1 MRTLLIALIWSMIVF
16 QPIHCFAQKKQEAET
31 IITEVTQLP
40 TDLKKI
46 SKELDKI
53 DKVISGNTLS
63 FKASQPYIKTL
74 NIYHDNITTL
84 KTGATEELNSVTKK
98 INSLTSLT
106 AEGETEPAE
115 ITKQRQELTKESDSI
130 KAQIASADLALT
142 HIDEINQTIVQL
154 RNQELF
160 DQITVKRE
168 SILNLSEL
176 WKALVS
182 FSSFLYAAC
191 AFPKNWYNT
200 LSLEQQADVINELK
214 NVFSIGFLS
223 IVICGLLSWFIRRK
237 WGYKKSIEN
246 PTYTQKVFA
255 GFITLLARGIVPSVL
270 AGAFWLWLRY
280 HEALFSGSFGIIL
293 RVGTLYLLYLF
304 LASAIVYVLF
314 TPKRPQWRLIEVS
327 NEKAVS
333 LSFALVFSIIVICLF
348 SYLQVIAV
356 RLEYTD
362 DIIFALKIIANAV
375 KAFCIILVS
384 NRFLYNSQSLTDEE
398 LEKSLST
405 ETDEIQGLSLSSK
418 ISLLIALI
426 TLVVFGFSLFGYIL
440 LTEFIFN
447 RFILSVFIIG
457 AFYIIQKLLNVLF
470 HQFVTL
476 KFWMKDFR
484 LTKKQTD
491 KYEFWFS
498 LLLAPIVFFLCGFIL
513 LALWGVSVDI
523 LLTKAKK
530 FLTGFDIGGMH
541 ISIISILLGI
551 LFFFVS
557 LFIVKMIKNSLLNGK
572 LSKIEMD
579 PGIRNSLAAGIGFIG
594 IILSCLVGITVMGGS
609 LKGLAIMAGALS
621 LGAGLGLQNV
631 VNNFVSGFILLFE
644 RPIKIGDWVV
654 INEFEGTVKQ
664 INIRSTVIETF
675 NKANVIIPNADIL
688 SNSLINNTY
697 KNRQARVDIFV
708 GVGYESNVAQVKEV
722 LLDIAKNTKNV
733 LSNPAPFVTFVD
745 LADSSLNFRISCY
758 TSDVFNKASI
768 SNAIRESIVNR
779 FREEGINIPFPQQVV
794 YLHTEDKPIE
804 VQMVASEKS
813 KNK

>member
-1 MRTLLIALIWSMIVF
+1 MRILLIALLWSMIVF
-16 QPIHCFAQKKQEAET
+16 EPTNCFAQKKGQEAET
-31 IITEVTQLP
+31 IITEVDQLP

-63 FKASQPYIKTL
+63 FKSSQPYIKTL
-74 NIYHDNITTL
+74 NAYHDNITGL
-84 KTGATEELNSVTKK
+84 KVKVTEELNSVTKK
-98 INSLTSLT
+98 ITSLASLTT
-106 AEGETEPAE
+106 EGETEPAE
-115 ITKQRQELTKESDSI
+115 ITKQRQELTKESDNI

-142 HIDEINQTIVQL
+142 HIDEINQTIMQL
-154 RNQELF
+154 RNQELL

-168 SILNLSEL
+168 SVLNISEL

-182 FSSFLYAAC
+182 FSSFVYAVC
-191 AFPKNWYNT
+191 EYPKVWYNA
-200 LSLEQQADVINELK
+200 LSPEQQSGVVYELQQ
-214 NVFSIGFLS
+214 VLTIGFIS
-223 IVICGLLSWFIRRK
+223 IVICSLISWFIRRK
-237 WGYKKSIEN
+237 WGYKKSIEK

-255 GFITLLARGIVPSVL
+255 GFVTLLARGIVPSVL
-270 AGAFWLWLRY
+270 AGAFWLWLKE
-280 HEALFSGSFGIIL
+280 HEALFSGSFGVIL
-293 RVGTLYLLYLF
+293 RVGTIYLLYLF
-304 LASAIVYVLF
+304 LSSAIVYVVF

-327 NEKAVS
+327 DEKAIS
-333 LSFALVFSIIVICLF
+333 LSFALVFSIVVICLF
-348 SYLQVIAV
+348 SYLQVIAI

-362 DIIFALKIIANAV
+362 DIIFALKLISNAV

-384 NRFLYNSQSLTDEE
+384 NRFLYNSQALTEEE
-398 LEKSLST
+398 LQKSLLNDT
-405 ETDEIQGLSLSSK
+405 EEEEIQGLSLSSK
-418 ISLLIALI
+418 ISLFIALV
-426 TLVVFGFSLFGYIL
+426 TLIVFGFSLFGYIL
-440 LTEFIFN
+440 LTEYIFN
-447 RFILSVFIIG
+447 RFISSVLIIG
-457 AFYIIQKLLNVLF
+457 VFYIIQKLLNVMF
-470 HQFVTL
+470 HQFVSL

-491 KYEFWFS
+491 KAEFWFG
-498 LLLAPIVFFLCGFIL
+498 LLLSPIVFCLCVFVL

-541 ISIISILLGI
+541 ISIVSILLGI

-579 PGIRNSLAAGIGFIG
+579 SGVRNSLAAGIGFIG

-675 NKANVIIPNADIL
+675 NRANVIIPNADIL

-697 KNRQARVDIFV
+697 KNRQARIDIFV
-708 GVGYESNVAQVKEV
+708 DVGYDSDITQVKRV
-722 LLDIAKNTKNV
+722 LLDIAQNTDNV
-733 LSNPAPFVTFVD
+733 LSNPEPFVLFTDF
-745 LADSSLNFRISCY
+745 ANGRLNFRVSCF
-758 TSDVFNKASI
+758 TLDVFNKASI
-768 SNAIRESIVNR
+768 SNAIRESIILR
-779 FREEGINIPFPQQVV
+779 FREEGINIPFPQQEV
-794 YLHTEDKPIE
+794 YLHTEEKP
-804 VQMVASEKS
+804 VDVYEKS
-813 KNK
+813 K

>member
-1 MRTLLIALIWSMIVF
+1 MRILLIALLWSMIVF
-16 QPIHCFAQKKQEAET
+16 EPTNCFAQKKGQEAET
-31 IITEVTQLP
+31 IITEVDQLP

-63 FKASQPYIKTL
+63 FKSSQPYIKTL
-74 NIYHDNITTL
+74 NAYHDNITGL
-84 KTGATEELNSVTKK
+84 KVKVTEELNSVTKK
-98 INSLTSLT
+98 ITSLASLTT
-106 AEGETEPAE
+106 EGETEPAE
-115 ITKQRQELTKESDSI
+115 ITKQRQELTKESDNI

-142 HIDEINQTIVQL
+142 HIDEINQTIMQL
-154 RNQELF
+154 RNQELL

-168 SILNLSEL
+168 SVLNISEL

-182 FSSFLYAAC
+182 FSSFVYAVC
-191 AFPKNWYNT
+191 EYPKVWYDS
-200 LSLEQQADVINELK
+200 LSPEQQSGVVYELQQ
-214 NVFSIGFLS
+214 VLTIGFIS
-223 IVICGLLSWFIRRK
+223 IVICSLISWFIRRK
-237 WGYKKSIEN
+237 WGYKKSIEK

-255 GFITLLARGIVPSVL
+255 GFVTLLARGIVPSVL
-270 AGAFWLWLRY
+270 AGAFWLWLKE
-280 HEALFSGSFGIIL
+280 HEALFSGSFGVIL
-293 RVGTLYLLYLF
+293 RVGTIYLLYLF
-304 LASAIVYVLF
+304 LSSAIVYVVF

-327 NEKAVS
+327 DEKAIS
-333 LSFALVFSIIVICLF
+333 LSFALVFSIVVICLF
-348 SYLQVIAV
+348 SYLQVIAI

-362 DIIFALKIIANAV
+362 DIIFALKLISNAV

-384 NRFLYNSQSLTDEE
+384 NRFLYNSQALTEEE
-398 LEKSLST
+398 LQKSLLNDT
-405 ETDEIQGLSLSSK
+405 EEEEIQGLSLSSK
-418 ISLLIALI
+418 ISLFIALV
-426 TLVVFGFSLFGYIL
+426 TLIVFGFSLFGYIL
-440 LTEFIFN
+440 LTEYIFN
-447 RFILSVFIIG
+447 RFISSVLIIG
-457 AFYIIQKLLNVLF
+457 VFYIIQKLLNVMF
-470 HQFVTL
+470 HQFVSL

-491 KYEFWFS
+491 KAEFWFG
-498 LLLAPIVFFLCGFIL
+498 LLLSPIVFCLCVFVL

-541 ISIISILLGI
+541 ISIVSILLGI

-579 PGIRNSLAAGIGFIG
+579 SGVRNSLAAGIGFIG

-675 NKANVIIPNADIL
+675 NRANVIIPNADIL

-697 KNRQARVDIFV
+697 KNRQARIDIFV
-708 GVGYESNVAQVKEV
+708 DVGYDSDITQVKRV
-722 LLDIAKNTKNV
+722 LLDIAQNTDNV
-733 LSNPAPFVTFVD
+733 LSNPEPFVLFTDF
-745 LADSSLNFRISCY
+745 ANGRLNFRVSCF
-758 TSDVFNKASI
+758 TLDVFNKASI
-768 SNAIRESIVNR
+768 SNAIRESIILR
-779 FREEGINIPFPQQVV
+779 FREEGINIPFPQQEV
-794 YLHTEDKPIE
+794 YLHTEEKP
-804 VQMVASEKS
+804 VDVYEKS
-813 KNK
+813 K

>member
-1 MRTLLIALIWSMIVF
+1 MRILLIALLWSMVVF
-16 QPIHCFAQKKQEAET
+16 QPTNCFAQKKGQEAET
-31 IITEVTQLP
+31 IITEIDQLP

-63 FKASQPYIKTL
+63 FKSSQPYIKTL
-74 NIYHDNITTL
+74 NAYHDNITGF
-84 KTGATEELNSVTKK
+84 KVKVTEELNSVTKK
-98 INSLTSLT
+98 ITSLASLTT
-106 AEGETEPAE
+106 EGETEPVE
-115 ITKQRQELTKESDSI
+115 ITKQRQELTKESDNI

-142 HIDEINQTIVQL
+142 HIDEINQTIMQL
-154 RNQELF
+154 RNQELLG
-160 DQITVKRE
+160 QITVKRE
-168 SILNLSEL
+168 SVLNISEL

-182 FSSFLYAAC
+182 FSSFVYAVC
-191 AFPKNWYNT
+191 EYPKVWYDS
-200 LSLEQQADVINELK
+200 LSPEQQSGVVYELQQ
-214 NVFSIGFLS
+214 VLTIGFIS
-223 IVICGLLSWFIRRK
+223 IVICSLISWFIRRK
-237 WGYKKSIEN
+237 WGYKKSIEK

-255 GFITLLARGIVPSVL
+255 GFVTLLARGIVPSVL
-270 AGAFWLWLRY
+270 AGAFWLWLKE
-280 HEALFSGSFGIIL
+280 HEALFSGSFGVIL
-293 RVGTLYLLYLF
+293 RVGTIYLLYLF
-304 LASAIVYVLF
+304 LSSAIVYVVF

-327 NEKAVS
+327 DEKAIS
-333 LSFALVFSIIVICLF
+333 LSFALVFSIVVICLF

-362 DIIFALKIIANAV
+362 DIIFALKLISNAV

-384 NRFLYNSQSLTDEE
+384 NRFLYNSQALTEEE
-398 LEKSLST
+398 LQKSLSAD
-405 ETDEIQGLSLSSK
+405 TDDAEEIQGLSLSSK
-418 ISLLIALI
+418 ISILIGFI
-426 TLVVFGFSLFGYIL
+426 TLIVFGCSLFGYIL
-440 LTEFIFN
+440 LTEYIFN
-447 RFILSVFIIG
+447 RFISSVLIIG
-457 AFYIIQKLLNVLF
+457 VFYIIQKLLNVLF
-470 HQFVTL
+470 HQFLSL

-491 KYEFWFS
+491 KAEFWFG
-498 LLLAPIVFFLCGFIL
+498 LLLSPIIFCICAFVL

-523 LLTKAKK
+523 LLSKSKK

-541 ISIISILLGI
+541 ISIVSILLGI

-579 PGIRNSLAAGIGFIG
+579 SGVRNSLAAGIGFIG

-697 KNRQARVDIFV
+697 KNKQARVDVFV
-708 GVGYESNVAQVKEV
+708 GVDYASDIAQVKEV
-722 LLDIAKNTKNV
+722 LLEIAKNTKNV
-733 LSNPAPFVTFVD
+733 LSTPAPFVTFVD

-794 YLHTEDKPIE
+794 YLHTEEKP
-804 VQMVASEKS
+804 VDVYEKS
-813 KNK
+813 K